1 MFEQVFINLYLDF
14 CGINTIMEKVKDMD
28 PKKMDQ
34 KKLRYIF
41 RRILSRIKEK
51 PKGFFKFRK
60 MRGVRGL
67 WHWGDLIEI
76 DHRKEIVPTI
86 VHEVLHDLYQEK
98 SEKWIRQVES
108 KVSQILKPYDV
119 FSLMS
124 AIFEKLDME
133 RKKRKNINKK
143 V

>member
-1 MFEQVFINLYLDF
+1 
-14 CGINTIMEKVKDMD
+14 MERIKDMD
-28 PKKMDQ
+28 PKKMDR

-41 RRILSRIKEK
+41 RRVLSRIKEK

-67 WHWGDLIEI
+67 WHCGDLIEI

-86 VHEVLHDLYQEK
+86 VHEVLHDLYDEK
-98 SEKWIRQVES
+98 TEKWVYQVES

-119 FSLMS
+119 FRLMS
-124 AIFEKLDME
+124 AIFSKLDME
-133 RKKRKNINKK
+133 RKNKKRINKNI
-143 V
+143 